1 MAYRVQRISP
11 VDLQPRKAVGVSV
24 PFSGGAVFNSTYQT
38 KDALRS
44 NLINF
49 FLTGKNERVLNLN
62 IGSGLRDFIFEAIT
76 EDSIDIAKEK
86 IRRDLE
92 NYFPTLQVN
101 ELVLESYVDQNLISF
116 KLAYSIRETNIT
128 DEVSINF
135 EQ

>member
-49 FLTGKNERVLNLN
+49 FLTGKNERVFNLN
-62 IGSGLRDFIFEAIT
+62 MGSGLRDFIFEAIT
-76 EDSIDIAKEK
+76 TDSTDIAKEK

-101 ELVLESYVDQNLISF
+101 ELVLESYADQNLISF

>member
-38 KDALRS
+38 KDAIKS

-49 FLTGKNERVLNLN
+49 FLTGKNERVFNLN
-62 IGSGLRDFIFEAIT
+62 MGSGLRDFIFEAIT
-76 EDSIDIAKEK
+76 EDSTDIAKEK

-101 ELVLESYVDQNLISF
+101 ELVLESYADQNLISF